1 MSYDFILHVHGKIE
15 PLRYDVSVS
24 ILAGDIITVNIVI
37 RACSVALPSVM
48 LL

>member
-15 PLRYDVSVS
+15 PLRYDIFVS
-24 ILAGDIITVNIVI
+24 ISAGGITIVNIMI
-37 RACSVALPSVM
+37 RACSVALPSVT